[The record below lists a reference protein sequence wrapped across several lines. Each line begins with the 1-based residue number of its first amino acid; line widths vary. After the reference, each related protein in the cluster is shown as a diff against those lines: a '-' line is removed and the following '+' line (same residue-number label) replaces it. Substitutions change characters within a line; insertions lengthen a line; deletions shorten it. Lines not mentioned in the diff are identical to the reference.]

1 MYKLLILIMFSVF
14 QFTSI
19 AAQAEAGSGSKA
31 DQKVLN
37 KLKDIRP
44 DFQFGE
50 VSKTEVKGIYKAKIV
65 NGPTIYITKDGKHF
79 FAGDFFEVGDD
90 ELINLGELAFERD
103 RVAALS
109 ELKTSDMIVFGP
121 EEAKAFVYVFTD
133 VDCYY
138 CQKLHQ
144 EVPALK
150 ELGVEIRYLAYP
162 RAGVGS
168 PSYRKIASAW
178 CAEDPNISLT
188 ALKAGEQIPDN
199 VCENNPVAEQY
210 MLGGQLG
217 VSGTPALV
225 TESGKLLPGYMPAD
239 KLANALGL

>member
-1 MYKLLILIMFSVF
+1 
-14 QFTSI
+14 
-19 AAQAEAGSGSKA
+19 
-31 DQKVLN
+31 
-37 KLKDIRP
+37 
-44 DFQFGE
+44 
-50 VSKTEVKGIYKAKIV
+50 
-65 NGPTIYITKDGKHF
+65 
-79 FAGDFFEVGDD
+79 
-90 ELINLGELAFERD
+90 
-103 RVAALS
+103 
-109 ELKTSDMIVFGP
+109 MIVFGP